1 MGRGSPPLD
10 CRAGLSSVESGK
22 LGYTSQGS
30 ELFGKNARRR
40 QSSWRKNYRITL

>member
-22 LGYTSQGS
+22 LGHTLQGIA
-30 ELFGKNARRR
+30 LFGKEGKGETRVHDGKIAE
-40 QSSWRKNYRITL
+40 